1 MMIVVVIIVVS
12 IVSVSICSVMS
23 ASGSM
28 TVRRSSTEISHVG
41 FGLKCSSGNRANS
54 EHSH

>member
-1 MMIVVVIIVVS
+1 MMIIVVIVVMS
-12 IVSVSICSVMS
+12 IVSVSICAVVST
-23 ASGSM
+23 SGSM
-28 TVRRSSTEISHVG
+28 TVRRSSTEISHIG